1 MSQYLLFTTRSRYT
15 TKMKFLIPSILIV
28 AAVNAGPL
36 VNSTES
42 VTEQTKID
50 ITTSAPLDVAAPSS
64 DIPQSKTDPHYEA
77 GNVRSIH

>member
-1 MSQYLLFTTRSRYT
+1 
-15 TKMKFLIPSILIV
+15 MKFLIPSIFIV

-42 VTEQTKID
+42 VTELAKID
-50 ITTSAPLDVAAPSS
+50 VTTSTPLDVAAQSS
-64 DIPQSKTDPHYEA
+64 DIPQSKTEPHYEP